1 MSDTVIVRCG
11 TSLADTVTVM
21 CGTTVCLIQ

>member
-1 MSDTVIVRCG
+1 MSDTVIVSCG
-11 TSLADTVTVM
+11 TSQADTVTVM

>member
-21 CGTTVCLIQ
+21 CGTTVCVIQ

>member
-1 MSDTVIVRCG
+1 MCDTVIVNCG

-21 CGTTVCLIQ
+21 CGTTVCVIQ

>member
-21 CGTTVCLIQ
+21 CRATVCVIQ

>member
-1 MSDTVIVRCG
+1 MSDTVMVRCG